1 MLSAWWLLLII
12 PAATFLG
19 YLTCATMAAGAL
31 ADMRDYVAMKLK
43 EMEADEPGAKKGQ
56 DHEG

>member
-12 PAATFLG
+12 PVATFLG
-19 YLTCATMAAGAL
+19 YLTCATVVAGAL

-43 EMEADEPGAKKGQ
+43 EMEADEQSAKARQ

>member
-12 PAATFLG
+12 PVAICLG
-19 YLTCATMAAGAL
+19 YLACATVVAGAL

-43 EMEADEPGAKKGQ
+43 EMKADEQSAKTRK